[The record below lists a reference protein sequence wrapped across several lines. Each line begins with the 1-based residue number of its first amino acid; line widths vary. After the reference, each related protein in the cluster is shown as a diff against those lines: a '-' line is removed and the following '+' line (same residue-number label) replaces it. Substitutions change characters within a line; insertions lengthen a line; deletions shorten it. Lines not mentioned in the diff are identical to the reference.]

1 MGSVRLSLAIFAL
14 CLCSGLLSG
23 CDRNVIVAAPPPP
36 PEVTV
41 ATPVRMDA
49 PLWVEFTGTTA
60 ALQTA
65 EIRARVEG
73 YLLEKKFEDSDNV
86 AAGQILFLID
96 PSLYQAGVDRTV
108 ADLAQRQA
116 QLVQAEWDLQQVQQ
130 LAARGASTAKEVQD
144 RTTDRALADA
154 SVRSAEAAVQKAQ
167 LDLDYCDVQ
176 SPIAGR
182 VSRNLVDVGNLVGAS
197 ERTLLT
203 TVVQMD
209 KLHVYFNISER
220 LLMRMLMQRRSED
233 DKAERQN
240 PSPPFWVRLAHEQGY
255 PHEGVLDYI
264 DNTVDEATGTLEVRG
279 EIPNDDRLLFP
290 GAFVRVRV
298 SDGVRENAVLVSER
312 ALGTD
317 LGGKYVLVVV
327 GEANLVEQRPVTI
340 GALID
345 GMRVVE
351 EGLTG
356 DERYI
361 VNGLQRARPGLPVN
375 PKMQNAG

>member
-1 MGSVRLSLAIFAL
+1 MGRVRRSLAIFML
-14 CLCSGLLSG
+14 CLGSGSLAG
-23 CDRNVIVAAPPPP
+23 CDRDVVQAAAPRPPA
-36 PEVTV
+36 VTV
-41 ATPVRMDA
+41 ATPLRMDA
-49 PLWVEFTGTTA
+49 ELWQEFTGTTA
-60 ALQTA
+60 AMQTA

-73 YLLEKKFEDSDNV
+73 YLLEQRFEDSDDV
-86 AAGQILFLID
+86 VAGQILFIID
-96 PSLYQAGVDRTV
+96 PSLYQAEVDRTV
-108 ADLAQRQA
+108 AVLSQRQA
-116 QLVQAEWDLQQVQQ
+116 QFAQAEWDLQQVQQ

-154 SVRSAEAAVQKAQ
+154 AVKSAQAAVQKAE
-167 LDLDYCDVQ
+167 LDLGYTKVR

-182 VSRNLVDVGNLVGAS
+182 IGRNLVDVGNLVGAG

-203 TVVQMD
+203 TVMQM
-209 KLHVYFNISER
+209 KPMQVYFNISER
-220 LLMRMLMQRRSED
+220 LLMQRLEEVSQ
-233 DKAERQN
+233 ERRRRLDT
-240 PSPPFWVRLAHEQGY
+240 PFWVRLAHEEGY
-255 PHEGVLDYI
+255 PHEGILDYI

-279 EIPNDDRLLFP
+279 VLPNDDGLLFP
-290 GAFVRVRV
+290 GAFVRVRL
-298 SDGVRENAVLVSER
+298 SAGTRENAVLVSER

-317 LGGKYVLVVV
+317 LAGKYVLVVV

-351 EGLTG
+351 EGLAG

-375 PKMQNAG
+375 PKMQNPG

>member
-1 MGSVRLSLAIFAL
+1 
-14 CLCSGLLSG
+14 LLWA
-23 CDRNVIVAAPPPP
+23 CDRNVIDVAAPPP

-49 PLWVEFTGTTA
+49 PLWVEFTGTTVA
-60 ALQTA
+60 MQTA

-73 YLLEKKFEDSDNV
+73 YLLEKDFEDSDDV
-86 AAGQILFLID
+86 EVGQVLFNID
-96 PSLYQAGVDRTV
+96 PSLYQAEVDRTH

-116 QLVQAEWDLQQVQQ
+116 QFAQAEWDLEQVRK
-130 LAARGASTAKEVQD
+130 LAERGASTEKEVQD

-154 SVRSAEAAVQKAQ
+154 AVKSTEAAVTKAQ
-167 LDLDYCDVQ
+167 LDLDYTEVRT
-176 SPIAGR
+176 PIAGR
-182 VSRNLVDVGNLVGAS
+182 VSRNLVDLGNLVGAG

-203 TVVQMD
+203 TVVQMNPM
-209 KLHVYFNISER
+209 HVYFNVSER
-220 LLMRMLMQRRSED
+220 LLMQRLAAD
-233 DKAERQN
+233 DADRQN
-240 PSPPFWVRLAHEQGY
+240 PSTPFWIGLAHEEGY
-255 PHEGVLDYI
+255 PHEGIIDYV
-264 DNTVDEATGTLEVRG
+264 DNTVDEATGTLEIRG
-279 EIPNDDRLLFP
+279 VVPNGDGLLFP
-290 GAFVRVRV
+290 GAFVRVRM
-298 SDGVRENAVLVSER
+298 SAGIRENAVLVSER

-317 LGGKYVLVVV
+317 VGGKYVLVVV
-327 GEANLVEQRPVTI
+327 ADNIVEQRPIKI

-375 PKMQNAG
+375 PKMQSPE

>member
-1 MGSVRLSLAIFAL
+1 M
-14 CLCSGLLSG
+14 GLLSG
-23 CDRNVIVAAPPPP
+23 CDRNVVDGTAPPP

-49 PLWVEFTGTTA
+49 ALWAEFTGTTVA
-60 ALQTA
+60 MQTA

-73 YLLEKKFEDSDNV
+73 YLLEKDFEDSDDV
-86 AAGQILFLID
+86 EVDQVLFRID
-96 PSLYQAGVDRTV
+96 PSLYQAEVDRTL
-108 ADLAQRQA
+108 ADLAQREA
-116 QLVQAEWDLQQVQQ
+116 QFAQAEWDLEQVRK
-130 LAARGASTAKEVQD
+130 LAERGASTEKEVQD
-144 RTTDRALADA
+144 RTTDRALAEA
-154 SVRSAEAAVQKAQ
+154 AVKSAEAAVTKSQ
-167 LDLDYCDVQ
+167 LDLDYTEVRT
-176 SPIAGR
+176 PIAGR
-182 VSRNLVDVGNLVGAS
+182 VSRNLVDPGNLVGAS

-209 KLHVYFNISER
+209 PMHVYFNVSER
-220 LLMRMLMQRRSED
+220 LLMQRLAAD
-233 DKAERQN
+233 DSSDQQN
-240 PSPPFWVRLAHEQGY
+240 PSTPFWIRLAHEEGY
-255 PHEGVLDYI
+255 PHEGILDYV

-279 EIPNDDRLLFP
+279 VVPNGDGLLFP
-290 GAFVRVRV
+290 GAFVRVRL
-298 SDGVRENAVLVSER
+298 SAGVRENAVLVSER

-317 LGGKYVLVVV
+317 VGGKYVLVVV
-327 GEANLVEQRPVTI
+327 ADNIVEQRPIEI

-375 PKMQNAG
+375 PKMQSPE

>member
-1 MGSVRLSLAIFAL
+1 MGRVRRPVAIFAL

-23 CDRNVIVAAPPPP
+23 CDRNVIDAAAPPPP
-36 PEVTV
+36 AVTV

-73 YLLEKKFEDSDNV
+73 YLLAKKFEDSQVV
-86 AAGQILFLID
+86 AEGQILFLID

-116 QLVQAEWDLQQVQQ
+116 QLAQAEWDLKQVTQ
-130 LAARGASTAKEVQD
+130 LAERGASTEKEVQD
-144 RTTDRALADA
+144 RTTDLALADA
-154 SVRSAEAAVQKAQ
+154 SVKAAEAAVQKAQ
-167 LDLDYCDVQ
+167 LDLDYTKVR

-220 LLMRMLMQRRSED
+220 LLMQYLAAD
-233 DKAERQN
+233 DKSDRQN
-240 PSPPFWVRLAHEQGY
+240 PSTPFWIRLAHEEGY
-255 PHEGVLDYI
+255 PHEGVLDYV

-279 EIPNDDRLLFP
+279 EVPNDDGLLFP
-290 GAFVRVRV
+290 GAFVRVRL
-298 SDGVRENAVLVSER
+298 SAGTRENAVLVSER

-327 GEANLVEQRPVTI
+327 GEANIVEQRPVTI

-361 VNGLQRARPGLPVN
+361 VDGLQRARPGLPVN
-375 PKMQNAG
+375 PKMQNPG